1 MSETRNVSPETVVQQ
16 QLDAFNA
23 RDLEAWLA
31 TYAEDACQ
39 YQHPA
44 TLLARG
50 RAQIRQRAIVRFA
63 EPDLHAQLLH
73 RQVLDKVVIDH
84 EIVRRNFAEGPGHIE
99 LLCLYT
105 VEEGKI
111 SSASFVSGPVQ
122 LDQPQPD

>member
-1 MSETRNVSPETVVQQ
+1 MAETLQLSPETVVQQ
-16 QLDAFNA
+16 QLDAYNA
-23 RDLEAWLA
+23 HDLDAWLA
-31 TYAEDACQ
+31 TYAADACQ

-50 RAQIRQRAIVRFA
+50 HAEIRQRAIARFA
-63 EPDLHAQLLH
+63 EPDLHARLLH
-73 RQVLDKVVIDH
+73 RQVLGQVVIDH
-84 EIVRRNFAEGPGHIE
+84 EMVRCNFVEGPGHIE

-122 LDQPQPD
+122 LD

>member
-1 MSETRNVSPETVVQQ
+1 MAETLHSSPDTVVQQ
-16 QLDAFNA
+16 QLDAYNA
-23 RDLEAWLA
+23 HDLEAWLA
-31 TYAEDACQ
+31 TYAADACQ

-50 RAQIRQRAIVRFA
+50 HAEIRQRAIARFA

-73 RQVLDKVVIDH
+73 RQVLGQVVIDH
-84 EIVRRNFAEGPGHIE
+84 EMVRRNFAEGPGYIE

-111 SSASFVSGPVQ
+111 SSASFVAGPVQ
-122 LDQPQPD
+122 LDQAQPA

>member
-1 MSETRNVSPETVVQQ
+1 MAETQYLSPEIVVQQ
-16 QLDAFNA
+16 QLDAYNA

-44 TLLARG
+44 TLLACG
-50 RAQIRQRAIVRFA
+50 HAEIRQRAIARFA

-84 EIVRRNFAEGPGHIE
+84 EIVRRNFAEGSGQIE

-105 VEEGKI
+105 VEEGRI
-111 SSASFVSGPVQ
+111 SSASFVSGPMK
-122 LDQPQPD
+122 LDRPTSA

>member
-1 MSETRNVSPETVVQQ
+1 MAETLHLSLEEVVQQ
-16 QLDAFNA
+16 QLDAYNA
-23 RDLEAWLA
+23 HDLDAWLA
-31 TYAEDACQ
+31 TYAADACQ

-50 RAQIRQRAIVRFA
+50 HAEIRQRAIARFA
-63 EPDLHAQLLH
+63 EPDLHARLLR
-73 RQVLDKVVIDH
+73 RQVLGQVVIDH
-84 EIVRRNFAEGPGHIE
+84 EMVRRNFAEGPGQIE

-122 LDQPQPD
+122 LDQACVD

>member
-1 MSETRNVSPETVVQQ
+1 MLETRVESPETVVQQ
-16 QLDAFNA
+16 QLDAYNA

-50 RAQIRQRAIVRFA
+50 HAEIRQRAIARFA
-63 EPDLHAQLLH
+63 EPDLHARLLH
-73 RQVLDKVVIDH
+73 RQVLGQVVIDH
-84 EIVRRNFAEGPGHIE
+84 EMVRRNFAEGPGHVE

-105 VEEGKI
+105 VDAGKI

>member
-1 MSETRNVSPETVVQQ
+1 MAETQDLSPEAVVQR
-16 QLDAFNA
+16 QLDAYNA
-23 RDLEAWLA
+23 RDLVAWLA

-50 RAQIRQRAIVRFA
+50 HAEIRQRAIARFA
-63 EPDLHAQLLH
+63 EPDLHARLLH
-73 RQVLDKVVIDH
+73 RQVLGQVVIDH
-84 EIVRRNFAEGPGHIE
+84 EMVRRNFAEGPGQIE

-105 VEEGKI
+105 VEAGKI

-122 LDQPQPD
+122 LDQPQSR

>member
-1 MSETRNVSPETVVQQ
+1 MAATLHSSPETVVQQ
-16 QLDAFNA
+16 QLDAYNA
-23 RDLEAWLA
+23 HDLEAWLA
-31 TYAEDACQ
+31 TYAADACQ

-50 RAQIRQRAIVRFA
+50 HAEIRQRAIARFT

-73 RQVLDKVVIDH
+73 RQVLGQVVIDH
-84 EIVRRNFAEGPGHIE
+84 EMVRRNFAEGPGYIE

-111 SSASFVSGPVQ
+111 SSASFVAGPVQ
-122 LDQPQPD
+122 LDQAQPA

>member
-1 MSETRNVSPETVVQQ
+1 MAETLHSSPEMVVQQ
-16 QLDAFNA
+16 QLDAYNA
-23 RDLEAWLA
+23 HDLEAWLA
-31 TYAEDACQ
+31 TYAADACQ

-50 RAQIRQRAIVRFA
+50 HAEIRQRAIARFA

-73 RQVLDKVVIDH
+73 RQVLGQVVIDH
-84 EIVRRNFAEGPGHIE
+84 EMVRRNFAEGPGYIE

-111 SSASFVSGPVQ
+111 SSASFVAGPVQ
-122 LDQPQPD
+122 LDQAQPA